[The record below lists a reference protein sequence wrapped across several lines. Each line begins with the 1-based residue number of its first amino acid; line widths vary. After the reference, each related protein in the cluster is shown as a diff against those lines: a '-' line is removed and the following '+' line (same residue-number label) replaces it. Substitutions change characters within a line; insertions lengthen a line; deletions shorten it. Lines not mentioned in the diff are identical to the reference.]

1 MAFANASEY
10 LIGIKTIIA
19 YFKKE
24 SPKRSDTKCYRQ
36 SINWS
41 RRVYFIGN
49 AFKINVFLDYRWAG
63 KGKHLSESD
72 AIIDVKKQTLTIN
85 NLCLLEA
92 GSDVFG
98 RHFHNNVPISNHW
111 SAIYGWRTE
120 YEMKA
125 EGFVELKS
133 EHSPEIK
140 VCWSGMKICL
150 DTYKILNKPP
160 KSELKNA
167 EKWFEVTR
175 LSRNA
180 SARSRRANNNAEVRL
195 RNYENTKNKDDL
207 DKKDVFRLFN
217 VSLRRVVIDAFGM
230 DNILAECNQ
239 KVLNENVI
247 DGRPYKVVS
256 VEIEDKAAH
265 NKVRWC
271 NYLQMV
277 NPSTKEIHFEGIPND
292 NNTVLEALAWRD
304 GEKEYIKPIALT

>member
-1 MAFANASEY
+1 MAFANANQH
-10 LIGIKTIIA
+10 LTGVKTIINYFKNETTKFNTKIYRQAINYSRRA
-19 YFKKE
+19 YF
-24 SPKRSDTKCYRQ
+24 
-36 SINWS
+36 
-41 RRVYFIGN
+41 VGN
-49 AFKINVFLDYRWAG
+49 VNVIHIFLDYGW
-63 KGKHLSESD
+63 SEKNKFLGIPQGTI
-72 AIIDVKKQTLTIN
+72 AVKNRIITIYD
-85 NLCLLEA
+85 LQLLEA

-98 RHFHNNVPISNHW
+98 RHFHDNVPISNHW
-111 SAIYGWRTE
+111 SATYGWRTE
-120 YEMKA
+120 YEMEAKP
-125 EGFVELKS
+125 FVELKS

-160 KSELKNA
+160 KSKLKDA
-167 EKWFEVTR
+167 ERWFEVTR
-175 LSRNA
+175 LNRNA
-180 SARSRRANNNAEVRL
+180 SARSIRANNSAQERL
-195 RNYENTKNKDDL
+195 SIYQNTNNKADL

-217 VSLRRVVIDAFGM
+217 VSERRVVIDAFGM

-239 KVLNENVI
+239 KVLNEDVI

-304 GEKEYIKPIALT
+304 GEKEYVKPVALT